1 MKKSPVNNMLL
12 FIRARII
19 RNFAAAKKTNHLH
32 HEKNTT
38 YLIYQHSEY
47 QHPKGLTPKR
57 DKGG

>member
-1 MKKSPVNNMLL
+1 MKNRPVNNMLL

-38 YLIYQHSEY
+38 YLIYQHSGH
-47 QHPKGLTPKR
+47 QHPKGLTP
-57 DKGG
+57 